1 MSKIK
6 AYTHAVRPVEAYE
19 NWDPKTKTM
28 TPMSFT
34 EEDDRDLHEA
44 LDNITLAAEA
54 GVLDSYLW
62 PQQLFANKAS
72 FDKFLYMLSGYEEMF
87 RITDQWYTALGALIG
102 DGDNGGGF
110 VTGSEIA
117 DVLLNTATQDGLL
130 ENFGRKK
137 PKYKY
142 SVAQCKEAWLE
153 SAKDRG
159 SEYTYFQD
167 KPRDEVWKSKEISE
181 FGKHFDLK
189 ISDEEYSKAADDGK
203 VYLAAKKVASKRAT
217 AKKVAVKKVVSKEVV
232 AQKGK

>member
-1 MSKIK
+1 MAKIK
-6 AYTHAVRPVEAYE
+6 SYTYTVRPVEACAD
-19 NWDPKTKTM
+19 WDPKSKTM

-34 EEDDRDLHEA
+34 EEDNRDLYEA
-44 LDNITLAAEA
+44 LNNISLAAEA

-72 FDKFLYMLSGYEEMF
+72 FDNFLDMLSEYEETY

-117 DVLLNTATQDGLL
+117 DVLLNTAIDEGMLA
-130 ENFGRKK
+130 NFGRKK

-167 KPRDEVWKSKEISE
+167 KSRDDVWKSKEISE

-189 ISDEEYSKAADDGK
+189 ISDEEYRKAADDGK
-203 VYLAAKKVASKRAT
+203 AYLAAKKVASKKAP
-217 AKKVAVKKVVSKEVV
+217 AKKVAVKKVVTKEVV